1 MGNMPER
8 LKGLLGCSARL
19 AVRRL
24 LQPVPATW
32 EIPGKRLGL
41 QMHQKTLRRSSPL
54 GGSRFE
60 MVQQSPPQ
68 GASELHPRLLPLLP
82 VLVDSLQHMCN

>member
-1 MGNMPER
+1 MGDMPGS
-8 LKGLLGCSARL
+8 LKGVLGCFVRL
-19 AVRRL
+19 AGRRL
-24 LQPVPATW
+24 LQPVLATW
-32 EIPGKRLGL
+32 ETPGKRLGL
-41 QMHQKTLRRSSPL
+41 PMHRQKLLRSSPL

-60 MVQQSPPQ
+60 TGQLSPPQ